1 MWVNNFCLLLLL
13 ICFSFANRLAEELG
27 SGDIKKEEEM
37 DSAKEEEDEEAWKNE
52 NLGMDSWCEEIE
64 KEVQI
69 NIYII
74 ILIDEKAKVN
84 QSQKKNGTEKNSKI
98 HCT

>member
-1 MWVNNFCLLLLL
+1 MWVNNFCLLLFL

-27 SGDIKKEEEM
+27 SGTIKKEEEM

-84 QSQKKNGTEKNSKI
+84 QSQNKKTVPKI
-98 HCT
+98 VQHCT